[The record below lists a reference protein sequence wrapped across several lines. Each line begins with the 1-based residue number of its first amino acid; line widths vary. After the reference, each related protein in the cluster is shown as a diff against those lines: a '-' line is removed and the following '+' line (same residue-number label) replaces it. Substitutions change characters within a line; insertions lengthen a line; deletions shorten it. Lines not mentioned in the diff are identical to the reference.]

1 MSRRRKTK
9 RVSHRRRR
17 VSGVSMDGV
26 MDLIAITAG
35 FIGGNMLNKKVAENF
50 ATLDPKM
57 AAAGTSVVGLIVS
70 KKAKGVLSSVGKGV
84 FVSGA
89 FALAKDV
96 MPTLVSGIGD
106 DLVTFSNASLRG
118 VGFPSPSVINGMN
131 GTGPN
136 FSEMSVISG
145 PYNYGL

>member
-9 RVSHRRRR
+9 KTSSRRRR

-26 MDLIAITAG
+26 MDLFAITVG
-35 FIGGNMLNKKVAENF
+35 FIGGNILNKKVAENF
-50 ATLDPKM
+50 ATIDPKM

-96 MPTLVSGIGD
+96 MPTLVAGVGD
-106 DLVTFSNASLRG
+106 DLVTFNNNALRG
-118 VGFPSPSVINGMN
+118 VGFPSPSVIS

-145 PYNYGL
+145 PYGYGGMY